1 MFLYPYLQMVGAGW
15 WEGGRSLA
23 KTSYVGATT
32 RKPRGFAAP
41 EYPIL

>member
-15 WEGGRSLA
+15 WEGGCSLA

-32 RKPRGFAAP
+32 RKPRRFAAP